1 MRFTRL
7 RTLSPA
13 LTVMRFQKSNNR
25 KKRAMT
31 EATCEYCGELSTECE
46 STEECPSNPENI
58 EFDEDALYENY
69 KDQLVADY
77 FDSKE

>member
-1 MRFTRL
+1 VASVLASANASKKR
-7 RTLSPA
+7 
-13 LTVMRFQKSNNR
+13 R

-46 STEECPSNPENI
+46 SVEECSYNKEDI
-58 EFDEDALYENY
+58 GADEDALYENY
-69 KDQLVADY
+69 KDQMAADY